1 VVIDGKPRPPRV
13 KGKQGV
19 RKEEKSI
26 PTNVSEKVAD
36 YNAEKQVELS
46 EVEKL
51 KQELSN
57 VKNENADVIS
67 KKDRRLIDSSDCN
80 QSEEKIA
87 HTLDKLIPDL
97 KDNEE
102 NTKKGEQID
111 LF

>member
-1 VVIDGKPRPPRV
+1 TRKQQSTRV
-13 KGKQGV
+13 KEKKSV

-26 PTNVSEKVAD
+26 ATNESKKVAE
-36 YNAEKQVELS
+36 YNAEKQVELN

-51 KQELSN
+51 KQKLAK
-57 VKNENADVIS
+57 VKQENADLKS
-67 KKDRRLIDSSDCN
+67 KKDRGLFESSDLK